1 MFTKNELDH
10 QMLKI
15 MGDNASL
22 SPSESDPQVGGVLS
36 RKTLADAL
44 QRVHWTT
51 ELNDGRVPFITD

>member
-1 MFTKNELDH
+1 
-10 QMLKI
+10 MLKI